1 MSSKKLLFTHMFKG
15 GHILV
20 KGMDRIH
27 VVFRQFD
34 AGDKKSIDKEVNIG
48 RLRYKAICILKS

>member
-1 MSSKKLLFTHMFKG
+1 MFKG

-48 RLRYKAICILKS
+48 RLRYKAICILKSWN